1 MTTTTQAAGVPD
13 GAFVIAPKGLGVVVP
28 RGRVA
33 VLPAIFLSPV
43 FFRPSPA
50 GSAFPAPREISPDSR
65 TGTGAGR
72 RPVRRR
78 SEGRRPRQADGGRAL
93 LPAPLLPEEK
103 PAAAEGR
110 LRRLPLSIR
119 EPLTRFIPE

>member
-28 RGRVA
+28 RGRVT
-33 VLPAIFLSPV
+33 VLPAISLSPG
-43 FFRPSPA
+43 FFHPSPA
-50 GSAFPAPREISPDSR
+50 GSAFPAPQEISPDSR
-65 TGTGAGR
+65 PGTGAGR
-72 RPVRRR
+72 RPVC
-78 SEGRRPRQADGGRAL
+78 RQADGGRAL

-119 EPLTRFIPE
+119 EPLNRFIPE

>member
-13 GAFVIAPKGLGVVVP
+13 GAFVLAPKGLGVVVP
-28 RGRVA
+28 LGRIA

-43 FFRPSPA
+43 FFHPGSA
-50 GSAFPAPREISPDSR
+50 GNAFPAPQETAANRRP
-65 TGTGAGR
+65 GTGIGR

-78 SEGRRPRQADGGRAL
+78 SDGGRT
-93 LPAPLLPEEK
+93 APLMPEEK

-110 LRRLPLSIR
+110 RRRLPLSTS
-119 EPLTRFIPE
+119 EPLNRFIPE

>member
-72 RPVRRR
+72 RPVRR

>member
-28 RGRVA
+28 RGRVT
-33 VLPAIFLSPV
+33 VLPAISLSPV
-43 FFRPSPA
+43 FFHPSPA

-65 TGTGAGR
+65 R
-72 RPVRRR
+72 RPVCRR
-78 SEGRRPRQADGGRAL
+78 SEGRRPRQAEGGRAL
-93 LPAPLLPEEK
+93 LPAPLLPDEK

-110 LRRLPLSIR
+110 LRRLPLSTR
-119 EPLTRFIPE
+119 EPLNRFIPE

>member
-28 RGRVA
+28 RGRVT
-33 VLPAIFLSPV
+33 VLPAISLSPV
-43 FFRPSPA
+43 FFHPSPA

-119 EPLTRFIPE
+119 EPLNRFIPE

>member
-33 VLPAIFLSPV
+33 VLPAISLSPG

-119 EPLTRFIPE
+119 EPLNRFIPE

>member
-28 RGRVA
+28 RGRVTA
-33 VLPAIFLSPV
+33 LPAISLSPV
-43 FFRPSPA
+43 FFHPSPD
-50 GSAFPAPREISPDSR
+50 GSAFPAPRPAPREISPDSR
-65 TGTGAGR
+65 PGTGAGR
-72 RPVRRR
+72 RPVC
-78 SEGRRPRQADGGRAL
+78 RQAEGGRAL
-93 LPAPLLPEEK
+93 LSAPLLPEEK

-119 EPLTRFIPE
+119 EPLNRFIPE

>member
-13 GAFVIAPKGLGVVVP
+13 GAFVIAPKGPGVVVA

-33 VLPAIFLSPV
+33 VLPAISLSSAS
-43 FFRPSPA
+43 FRPSPA
-50 GSAFPAPREISPDSR
+50 GSAFPAPQENSPDSR
-65 TGTGAGR
+65 PGTGAGR
-72 RPVRRR
+72 RPVCRQA
-78 SEGRRPRQADGGRAL
+78 EGRRAP

-110 LRRLPLSIR
+110 LRRLPLSTS
-119 EPLTRFIPE
+119 EPMNRFIPE